1 MYKNLMI
8 TFLLVLAVNGIS
20 SYYVV
25 NNINE
30 GQEILVRKSKSLEE
44 EALVVLKLLGE
55 FNDDLTLFNK
65 RVTAVENRKTFIPD
79 YLEEN

>member
-1 MYKNLMI
+1 MYKNLI
-8 TFLLVLAVNGIS
+8 ATLLLVLAVNGIS

-30 GQEILVRKSKSLEE
+30 GQEILVRKSNSLEE

-55 FNDDLTLFNK
+55 FNDDLTSFNN

-79 YLEEN
+79 YPE